1 MDLVVIG
8 SSNMDVVIKLPK
20 IPVAGETVLGG
31 KSEMIFGGKG
41 ANQAVAA
48 ARASGN
54 VLFITKL
61 GQDAFGKEMKEHFLQ
76 ESLPTKGILSDEKEV
91 TGIAQI
97 FVEES
102 GENCIAVAPGANGN
116 LGIKDVEPFIEE
128 MAMAKIVLMQLEIPL
143 STVEYVVNK
152 VAHKGVKVILNPA
165 PAQKLPEELLS
176 KLWMITPNETEAE
189 LLTGIKVGDQDSA
202 VSAGESLLAMGVEN
216 ALITLGE
223 NGSLL
228 VNKSGSEH
236 FSTPKV
242 KAIDSTAAGDVFNG
256 TLATFLTKDYPI
268 TEAIVIASKAAS
280 ISVGRMGAQTS
291 IPYLNEII

>member
-76 ESLPTKGILSDEKEV
+76 ESLPAKGILSDEKEV

-128 MAMAKIVLMQLEIPL
+128 IATAKIVLMQLEIPL

-242 KAIDSTAAGDVFNG
+242 
-256 TLATFLTKDYPI
+256 
-268 TEAIVIASKAAS
+268 
-280 ISVGRMGAQTS
+280 
-291 IPYLNEII
+291 